1 MIIDLLRRLTLGF
14 YLLGA
19 LALSGCA
26 AAQSYVILLP
36 QNGETGEVTVTNAKG
51 SQVLNRSWQK
61 TEMGEDVRP
70 STPVQLNERAVKA
83 ELSTVLTALPAPPVR
98 FLLFFPLDSVE
109 LTPDSEPLL
118 PEIVKS
124 LKQREPAKIS
134 IVGHTDTVGSDA
146 YNERL
151 GRQRAEA
158 ILARLRS
165 LGTDPVLVD
174 TVSKGKSEPL
184 VSTPDQTPEPRNRR
198 AEITVW

>member
-1 MIIDLLRRLTLGF
+1 MIDLLRRLSLSF
-14 YLLGA
+14 CLLGA

-26 AAQSYVILLP
+26 APQSYVILLP

-70 STPVQLNERAVKA
+70 SAPVQLNEKAVQA
-83 ELSTVLTALPAPPVR
+83 ELSKVLTALPAPPVR

-134 IVGHTDTVGSDA
+134 IVGHTDTTGSEA

-165 LGTDPVLVD
+165 FGTDPVLVD